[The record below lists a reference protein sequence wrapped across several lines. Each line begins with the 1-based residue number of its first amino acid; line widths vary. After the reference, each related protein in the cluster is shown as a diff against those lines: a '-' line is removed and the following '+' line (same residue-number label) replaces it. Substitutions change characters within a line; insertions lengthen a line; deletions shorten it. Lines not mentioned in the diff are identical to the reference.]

1 MDLNADFFALLGLPR
16 RFRLAAGELDSRY
29 RELQARVHPD
39 RFASAPEAER
49 RLSMQ
54 WASQANEAYRT
65 LKKPLARAGYLI
77 ELAGVDLR
85 AETNTAMPAD
95 FLMQQME
102 WREAVQEARSAGDH
116 HELEHLHHRLQ
127 TDIAGRYEQIAVWL
141 DEDADYLAAAD
152 GVRRQMFL
160 EKLLLEIEDA
170 LAALEE

>member
-1 MDLNADFFALLGLPR
+1 
-16 RFRLAAGELDSRY
+16 
-29 RELQARVHPD
+29 
-39 RFASAPEAER
+39 
-49 RLSMQ
+49 
-54 WASQANEAYRT
+54 
-65 LKKPLARAGYLI
+65 
-77 ELAGVDLR
+77 
-85 AETNTAMPAD
+85 
-95 FLMQQME
+95 MQQME

-127 TDIAGRYEQIAVWL
+127 ADIAGRYEQIAVWL